1 MQARRIRNKKERLS
15 LENKK
20 VLCYNEL
27 DMAVP
32 DRNGKPL
39 IKTGGVFMAILSEFL
54 IEAVRA
60 IFLMAVIVG
69 AVFTGKK
76 LREQK
81 DAKNAN
87 TQ

>member
-1 MQARRIRNKKERLS
+1 
-15 LENKK
+15 
-20 VLCYNEL
+20 
-27 DMAVP
+27 
-32 DRNGKPL
+32 
-39 IKTGGVFMAILSEFL
+39 MAILSEFL